1 MKEIPT
7 ELANKLKACRANI
20 TCLTFRKWGKD
31 RVLSLKNELDDLH
44 EQLVCLLDPEDEEFP
59 PDLYEKMNKYSDKI
73 ESYLE
78 RFSSMKTRS
87 REDVTIN
94 RDENDSSQE
103 NDMIDGNENDG
114 SEYASV
120 NGDINDVSNEMAN
133 LSLSYK
139 PKIRLEQ
146 LPTFDGKFVN
156 WKPYKSMMLNLLVNN
171 TSIDEVMKKSLLLKT
186 LSNEPARIVG
196 ILIGELKSLSVIWKK
211 LCDKYDDHELAILEI
226 KNELRKIPRIA
237 NENQT
242 ENLKMAKDIVENAN
256 LAVKFL
262 ETDSSFYVTNLI
274 QAVAYK
280 FYYRA
285 QRKMLSDMANFEDV
299 VKYID
304 KLYKSALKY
313 DYNKIEKSDQP
324 TRFKEETKRS
334 SVAAFSSRYCFI
346 CGSNHQDIYECFD
359 KFDSNTI
366 ADVIKGKGLCVIC
379 LRRGHLSR
387 NCPSLID
394 NSCEKC
400 KRFHATEM
408 HDVLNV
414 LYQTKPK
421 ETADSIPSSSSS
433 SLSSSLLSEFSIN
446 ESLISESSINE
457 SSINESSDSGSVAA
471 ISHRNLSNV
480 FDIEKVGH
488 LENRPMIYGN
498 CNGVVSVML
507 LDSGSDISLIDQD
520 LLLDDTNNSD
530 KKYSM
535 VTTSPLGVAKTTHKK
550 VVLKVRSNSKEIS
563 IVLFSIKMNEKNLI
577 IIGTDNLGFFY
588 KNQPKVLS
596 IPTIFGD
603 ISYQARKNL
612 AACSSIEMNN
622 PISAREDVI
631 DIFELKN
638 DQSSLKPV
646 EELLKLEAENEL
658 NIVNDEDEDDDIM
671 VKRLITGRFEARLPF
686 LSEQR
691 PKDNFNKALF
701 VLEKLL
707 KRLDYKNKRDEYE
720 KQLLTYVDNNHAEEV
735 FEASGYFLP
744 HHPVFRDSASTPI
757 RVVFNGSFGYEALN
771 KLLWKGNAHGLDV
784 FDHLMRFRKGQFAF
798 TADLSKAFLQVMI
811 HPDDRKFLKFLWKNK
826 NNEIKI
832 YQMKVLP
839 FGLVSSP
846 AILTNVT
853 KRLLSDQNLEEI
865 ANAIYMDDI
874 IWSSNSESDLMKMI
888 GNVRDCFNNA
898 GFTMHKICSNSDLVL
913 NNIDCEEHGSKKV
926 LGVIW
931 NTQNDS
937 ISNVI
942 PDIQPINTRRE
953 LLSMI
958 GKFFDPYGFLDPWK
972 LKLRSLYREILL
984 KDWDEPLPDQIINDA
999 MTHLQCIDDLKE
1011 LKMNRNIDMNGDLHG
1026 FADASLSAYGY
1037 AIYIK
1042 KDDEMHFL
1050 FGKAKL
1056 SPCKIKTIVE
1066 LELLALYELGKILS
1080 RMHVVFHNRI
1090 TIWSDSMIN
1099 LQRFGSSP
1107 NNQKRNVASQLMKIL
1122 KIVNDLNITIRHV
1135 NGLRNPADLFSRIND
1150 SKSYLK
1156 NFKFIINSNFFDFS
1170 DSNRFETY
1178 RVSSISIKNFEFAD
1192 HVDEFRKL
1200 ESIDQMMNFVE
1211 KLLPI
1216 GNTAIDRWNL
1226 IYRFS
1231 QFGSN
1236 TNQIDLPLMYDDIV
1250 KIKTRNPNFSPIWIP
1265 KESNVVLA
1273 LIQFY
1278 HLETLHGGIKTTMAE
1293 IQSRFYIQ
1301 NLYRLVKNSFIIVM
1315 CAKLKR
1321 RNRSFSHWLICLL
1334 PELYSPHLSNV
1345 YASTFLVI
1353 FHIVTERNFIF

>member
-78 RFSSMKTRS
+78 RFSSLKTRS

-457 SSINESSDSGSVAA
+457 SSINESSINESSDSGSVAA

-550 VVLKVRSNSKEIS
+550 VVLKVRSNSNEIS

-658 NIVNDEDEDDDIM
+658 NI
-671 VKRLITGRFEARLPF
+671 
-686 LSEQR
+686 
-691 PKDNFNKALF
+691 
-701 VLEKLL
+701 
-707 KRLDYKNKRDEYE
+707 RDEYE

-798 TADLSKAFLQVMI
+798 TADLSKAFL
-811 HPDDRKFLKFLWKNK
+811 
-826 NNEIKI
+826 
-832 YQMKVLP
+832 Y
-839 FGLVSSP
+839 
-846 AILTNVT
+846 
-853 KRLLSDQNLEEI
+853 
-865 ANAIYMDDI
+865 
-874 IWSSNSESDLMKMI
+874 
-888 GNVRDCFNNA
+888 
-898 GFTMHKICSNSDLVL
+898 
-913 NNIDCEEHGSKKV
+913 
-926 LGVIW
+926 
-931 NTQNDS
+931 
-937 ISNVI
+937 
-942 PDIQPINTRRE
+942 TR
-953 LLSMI
+953 
-958 GKFFDPYGFLDPWK
+958 
-972 LKLRSLYREILL
+972 
-984 KDWDEPLPDQIINDA
+984 
-999 MTHLQCIDDLKE
+999 
-1011 LKMNRNIDMNGDLHG
+1011 
-1026 FADASLSAYGY
+1026 
-1037 AIYIK
+1037 
-1042 KDDEMHFL
+1042 
-1050 FGKAKL
+1050 
-1056 SPCKIKTIVE
+1056 
-1066 LELLALYELGKILS
+1066 
-1080 RMHVVFHNRI
+1080 
-1090 TIWSDSMIN
+1090 
-1099 LQRFGSSP
+1099 
-1107 NNQKRNVASQLMKIL
+1107 
-1122 KIVNDLNITIRHV
+1122 
-1135 NGLRNPADLFSRIND
+1135 
-1150 SKSYLK
+1150 
-1156 NFKFIINSNFFDFS
+1156 
-1170 DSNRFETY
+1170 
-1178 RVSSISIKNFEFAD
+1178 
-1192 HVDEFRKL
+1192 
-1200 ESIDQMMNFVE
+1200 
-1211 KLLPI
+1211 
-1216 GNTAIDRWNL
+1216 
-1226 IYRFS
+1226 
-1231 QFGSN
+1231 
-1236 TNQIDLPLMYDDIV
+1236 
-1250 KIKTRNPNFSPIWIP
+1250 
-1265 KESNVVLA
+1265 
-1273 LIQFY
+1273 
-1278 HLETLHGGIKTTMAE
+1278 
-1293 IQSRFYIQ
+1293 
-1301 NLYRLVKNSFIIVM
+1301 
-1315 CAKLKR
+1315 
-1321 RNRSFSHWLICLL
+1321 
-1334 PELYSPHLSNV
+1334 
-1345 YASTFLVI
+1345 
-1353 FHIVTERNFIF
+1353 